1 MKRSDKHLL
10 VDGLKAKIGKST
22 AIFLAD
28 YKGCTFP
35 ELTAIRSAIKS
46 TGNDFRVVKNRL
58 LKIALNENG
67 ISALDGDLKEQTAC
81 TIVFGEPTEVAKLLK
96 KFVKDYKKFEI
107 RSGYFEG
114 SRLSKEDV
122 IALADLP
129 SREEL
134 LARMLGSMNA
144 PVKNFVS
151 LLANI
156 PRGFLNVLNALKDKK
171 NNNE

>member
-1 MKRSDKHLL
+1 MKKSDKELL
-10 VDGLKAKIGKST
+10 VEGLKAKIAKAN

-58 LKIALNENG
+58 LKIALNGNN
-67 ISALDGDLKEQTAC
+67 ITALDNDLKEQTTC
-81 TIVFGEPTEVAKLLK
+81 TIVFGEPTEAAKLLK
-96 KFVKDYKKFEI
+96 KFSKDFKKFEI
-107 RSGYFEG
+107 RCGYFEG
-114 SRLSKEDV
+114 QRLSKDDV

-134 LARMLGSMNA
+134 LGRMLGSLNA
-144 PVKNFVS
+144 PVRNFVS
-151 LLANI
+151 LLANV
-156 PRGFLNVLNALKDKK
+156 PRSLLNVLNAIKDKK
-171 NNNE
+171 NQ

>member
-1 MKRSDKHLL
+1 MKKNDKKLL
-10 VDGLKAKIGKST
+10 VESLKAKIEKAN

-58 LKIALNENG
+58 LKKALNGNN
-67 ISALDGDLKEQTAC
+67 ITALDGDLKDQTTC
-81 TIVFGEPTEVAKLLK
+81 TIVYGEPTVVAKMLK
-96 KFVKDYKKFEI
+96 KFSKDFKKFEI
-107 RSGYFEG
+107 RCGYFEG
-114 SRLSKEDV
+114 QRLTKEDV

-134 LARMLGSMNA
+134 LARMLGSMGA
-144 PVKNFVS
+144 PVRNFVS
-151 LLANI
+151 LLANV
-156 PRGFLNVLNALKDKK
+156 PRSLLNVLNAIKDKK
-171 NNNE
+171 NN

>member
-1 MKRSDKHLL
+1 LKKSDKQLL
-10 VDGLKAKIGKST
+10 VDSLKAKIEKAN

-35 ELTAIRSAIKS
+35 ELTAIRSAVKS

-58 LKIALNENG
+58 LKIALNANNVT
-67 ISALDGDLKEQTAC
+67 ALDNDLKEQTTC

-96 KFVKDYKKFEI
+96 KYQKDFKNFEI
-107 RSGYFEG
+107 RCGYFEG
-114 SRLSKEDV
+114 QRLSKENV

-134 LARMLGSMNA
+134 MARMLGSINA
-144 PVKNFVS
+144 PVRNFVS

-156 PRGFLNVLNALKDKK
+156 PRSLLNVLNAIKDKK
-171 NNNE
+171 N